1 MSQGIDVRFEVEVD
15 MNIPRILAHTDDPAF
30 GLFAAETWYKLYR
43 DYVPN
48 REGTLYD
55 SASKRIRPWEI
66 EHNTPYAAAVYAK
79 NKNYRKDKAPKA
91 TAHWSEKAEPAE
103 LPKLIKSMQNYI
115 DQGRLRIDD

>member
-1 MSQGIDVRFEVEVD
+1 MSKSGIYYELDVEINVPKIAASVE
-15 MNIPRILAHTDDPAF
+15 DDAF

-55 SASKRIRPWEI
+55 SASERIRPWEI

-79 NKNYRKDKAPKA
+79 NKNYRKDKAPRA
-91 TAHWSEKAEPAE
+91 TAHWSEAAEPVE
-103 LPKLIKSMQNYI
+103 LPKLIRSMQNYI
-115 DQGRLRIDD
+115 DQGRLKIND